1 MDESLRQLV
10 RGRARGV
17 CEYCRF
23 PEEFSFNPFQ
33 IDHIIAEKHE
43 GPTVEWNL
51 AWSCFYCNTYKGP
64 NISGWDTEQ
73 DAIVRLFHPRKD
85 SWADHFQWEG
95 PILLGKTQVGV
106 ATVKVLRINHVDAI
120 SVRRAL
126 HTWRGR

>member
-17 CEYCRF
+17 CEYCQF

-33 IDHIIAEKHE
+33 IDHIIAEKHD

-64 NISGWDTEQ
+64 NISGWDAEQ

-85 SWADHFQWEG
+85 QWADHFQWEG

-106 ATVKVLRINHVDAI
+106 ITVKVLRINHTDAV

-126 HTWRGR
+126 P